1 MPDRSGVR
9 KFNDEFSLESLVT
22 PQSQRV
28 ASSFLID
35 LRRHPRYETRFGAEV
50 VTTGGTR
57 MNATVANL
65 SRSGLLLEGSRRM
78 AAVISPNGNGQ
89 GPHTPVSLQVTFS
102 LPGTPGQYDVV
113 RIQCS
118 TVHARFVED
127 GSYRIG
133 MRFLSF
139 DKGERALV
147 EYLLRRA
154 ETG

>member
-1 MPDRSGVR
+1 VPDHSGVR

-35 LRRHPRYETRFGAEV
+35 LRRHPRYETRFAAEV
-50 VTTGGTR
+50 LTAGGAR
-57 MNATVANL
+57 MSATVANL

-78 AAVISPNGNGQ
+78 AAVIFPNGNGQ
-89 GPHTPVSLQVTFS
+89 VPHTPASLQVRFS
-102 LPGTPGQYDVV
+102 LPGTPGQYDVL
-113 RIQCS
+113 RMRCS

-133 MRFLSF
+133 VRFVSF
-139 DKGERALV
+139 DKGEQALV

>member
-1 MPDRSGVR
+1 MPDHSGVR
-9 KFNDEFSLESLVT
+9 NLKDEFSLESLVT

-35 LRRHPRYETRFGAEV
+35 LRRHPRHETRFAAEV
-50 VTTGGTR
+50 VTPGGIR
-57 MNATVANL
+57 MNANLVNL

-78 AAVISPNGNGQ
+78 AAVIFPNGKDQ
-89 GPHTPVSLQVTFS
+89 GPHTPASLQVTFS

-113 RIQCS
+113 RVQCR

-133 MRFLSF
+133 MRLVSF
-139 DKGERALV
+139 DKGEQAFVR
-147 EYLLRRA
+147 YLLRRA